1 MAPIGN
7 IACLGFIYM
16 YVNMKKLRFDWHT
29 CELIVYTKLKY
40 NLYMCVYE
48 CVCVLAF
55 RFKIDALIIFIH
67 FFYCFCCIY
76 SVLLLL
82 LLCRLR
88 WLRMAILFVL
98 FRQLISVIRMYVL
111 LKCREQKGTMMLDK

>member
-67 FFYCFCCIY
+67 FFLLFLLYIFSTIIVAIV
-76 SVLLLL
+76 SVAL
-82 LLCRLR
+82 
-88 WLRMAILFVL
+88 ASYGHF
-98 FRQLISVIRMYVL
+98 IR
-111 LKCREQKGTMMLDK
+111 TF